1 MVAQRPYGCS
11 DYRTEML
18 LAGLRA
24 RLRQKDLSEDERRD
38 LEKELELLEAD
49 FYD

>member
-1 MVAQRPYGCS
+1 VAAQKPYGCS
-11 DYRTEML
+11 DYRIEML

-24 RLRQKDLSEDERRD
+24 RLRQKDLSEDERRA
-38 LEKELELLEAD
+38 LEKELESLEAD